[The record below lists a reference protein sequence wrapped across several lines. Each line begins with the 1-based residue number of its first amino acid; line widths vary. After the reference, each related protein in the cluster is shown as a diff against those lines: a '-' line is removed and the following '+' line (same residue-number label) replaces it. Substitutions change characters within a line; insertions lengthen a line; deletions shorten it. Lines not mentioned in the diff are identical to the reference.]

1 VLSEAADGLA
11 GYNITISLTDGTKAE
26 ITAVSFPGWAGVNQQ
41 STVPGDS
48 IWMKGL
54 DLNKQVE
61 TGASEVIL
69 ATLTI
74 RGDQLGVT
82 ALRAEATLMD
92 DDDGTPM
99 DPVAA
104 EESLSV
110 IQQVPQLPGYPAPT
124 DPDGDGLYE
133 DLNGNGRIDFND
145 VVVYFNNMEWI
156 SVQDGFGYFDFNR
169 NGRID
174 FDDVVRLFWGV

>member
-1 VLSEAADGLA
+1 
-11 GYNITISLTDGTKAE
+11 
-26 ITAVSFPGWAGVNQQ
+26 
-41 STVPGDS
+41 
-48 IWMKGL
+48 
-54 DLNKQVE
+54 
-61 TGASEVIL
+61 
-69 ATLTI
+69 
-74 RGDQLGVT
+74 
-82 ALRAEATLMD
+82 MD
-92 DDDGTPM
+92 DDDGTAL

-110 IQQVPQLPGYPAPT
+110 TQQVPQLPGYPAPT